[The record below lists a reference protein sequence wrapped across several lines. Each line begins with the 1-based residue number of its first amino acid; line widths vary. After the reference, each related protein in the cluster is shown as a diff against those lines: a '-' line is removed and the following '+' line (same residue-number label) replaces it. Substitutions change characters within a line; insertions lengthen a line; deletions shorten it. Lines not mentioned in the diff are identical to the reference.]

1 MSRSNS
7 RDTYL
12 SVPGRRERGTS
23 LTESPGHNEADLYR
37 LREFTVSNKKIVKHT
52 ESLQFR
58 SLRSNNSIN
67 SSGSRYLL
75 TLCIVIAHFQKE
87 VSDLKSTTMPLTF

>member
-12 SVPGRRERGTS
+12 SVPGRRERGSS
-23 LTESPGHNEADLYR
+23 LTEAPGSNGHAESDLYR

-52 ESLQFR
+52 ESVQFR
-58 SLRSNNSIN
+58 SLRSSHSIN
-67 SSGSRYLL
+67 SSGSR
-75 TLCIVIAHFQKE
+75 
-87 VSDLKSTTMPLTF
+87 

>member
-12 SVPGRRERGTS
+12 SVPGRRERGSS
-23 LTESPGHNEADLYR
+23 LTEASGPNGHTEPDLYR

-52 ESLQFR
+52 ESVQFR
-58 SLRSNNSIN
+58 SLRSSHSIN
-67 SSGSRYLL
+67 SSGSR
-75 TLCIVIAHFQKE
+75 
-87 VSDLKSTTMPLTF
+87 